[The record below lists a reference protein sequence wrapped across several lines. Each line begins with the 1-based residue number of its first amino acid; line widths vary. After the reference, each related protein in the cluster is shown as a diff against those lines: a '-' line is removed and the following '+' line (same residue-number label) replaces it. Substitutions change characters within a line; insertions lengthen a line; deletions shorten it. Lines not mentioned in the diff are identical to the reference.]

1 MPGTLDFTRQAAL
14 AAGAVT
20 RLAAWANF
28 TGFGNVALQGVHI
41 LVVEAF
47 AFRAILGGTA
57 ATAATTTHRRG
68 TRATPCAPPT
78 PFAPAFGA
86 NFHIA
91 FFDKATL
98 IIYHVIVQ

>member
-1 MPGTLDFTRQAAL
+1 
-14 AAGAVT
+14 
-20 RLAAWANF
+20 
-28 TGFGNVALQGVHI
+28 
-41 LVVEAF
+41 
-47 AFRAILGGTA
+47 
-57 ATAATTTHRRG
+57 TTHRRG

-98 IIYHVIVQ
+98 IIYHVIVQIVVAHDWYLLMLEGVVAAFTFVFIIVHWLPPVSKQNHFAGDQFGTEMFFTVFVFP